1 MFLRNNVK
9 SAFTLLELL
18 ISISLV
24 TMTLALLYTSYIDQ
38 IRTANLINKRCSV
51 FIEGNTI
58 MKILTEELENIDPIP
73 VNNKVFSGNSGE
85 LVYRSRKKT
94 FKLSENKMSFLNYK
108 YNSSKFSLTRKNI
121 DDTGILSSVDL
132 GSMIKSVKFN
142 FFDGNK
148 WVEKWETTNKLPFA
162 VMIFLEFTMFDKKL
176 RSIVYLPD
184 FTRLRN
190 EKI

>member
-58 MKILTEELENIDPIP
+58 MKILTEELENIDSVP